1 MINGLRLKQAR
12 EILGLTQSELAEQ
25 LNVSQ
30 STIAYI
36 EGGYLQPAEEL
47 LQKICEVTLFPQSFF
62 EQMEVTEFPYGSLLY
77 RSRTS
82 VDASEKIQ
90 ANRYGQLM
98 FDVTEKLSKRLSRKL
113 KYSPLSLPKGRVDAI
128 ASAGIARSN
137 LGYVP
142 DKPIDDLVYDL
153 EQHGVLIFN
162 SPISFSKIDA
172 FSTWAG
178 YENKKPV
185 IVLIDAEHQTTCRMR
200 WTVAHELAHLMLH
213 ATLFGDIQEFEREAN
228 AFAAELLL
236 PEVTMERLVVG
247 PLSLLR
253 AIGIMEK
260 WKVSVQAVV
269 RRAHELQLITDNN
282 YKSLYVQISQQKK
295 RIQEI
300 ENKVPKEKPRSLR
313 GMAEKAYKKFN
324 YQQIARDMSLPTFI
338 LKNIIEA
345 QASHAEYTR
354 DESPKSEGKV
364 LEIRR
369 DMSARISLREDL
381 GTKEG

>member
-12 EILGLTQSELAEQ
+12 EILGRTQDDLAKE

-36 EGGYLQPAEEL
+36 EGGYLQPTEDL
-47 LQKICEVTLFPQSFF
+47 VQKICEVTLFPQSFF
-62 EQMEVTEFPYGSLLY
+62 ERMEVSEFPYGSLLY

-82 VDASEKIQ
+82 LDASEKAQ

-98 FDVTEKLSKRLSRKL
+98 FEVAETLSKRLPRKP
-113 KYSPLSLPKGRVDAI
+113 KYQPLSLPKGRVDAI
-128 ASAGIARSN
+128 ICAHIVRSN

-142 DKPIDDLVYDL
+142 DKPIDDLIYDL

-162 SPISFSKIDA
+162 SPIPPFSKIDA

-185 IVLIDAEHQTTCRMR
+185 IVLIDAEHQTTYRTR
-200 WTVAHELAHLMLH
+200 WTVAHEFAHLVLH
-213 ATLFGDIQEFEREAN
+213 ATLFGDIREFEREAN
-228 AFAAELLL
+228 TFAAELLL
-236 PEVTMERLVVG
+236 PEATMERLVVG

-253 AIGIMEK
+253 ALKIMEE
-260 WKVSVQAVV
+260 WKVSIQAVV
-269 RRAHELQLITDNN
+269 KRAHELQLITDNN

-300 ENKVPKEKPRSLR
+300 EDKALKEKPRSLR
-313 GMAEKAYKKFN
+313 SMAEEIYKKID
-324 YQQIARDMSLPTFI
+324 YQQFARDTDLPTSV
-338 LKNIIEA
+338 LKEIIES
-345 QASHAEYTR
+345 QASKEEYTR
-354 DESPKSEGKV
+354 SNASEGKV
-364 LEIRR
+364 IRFPEKKAMNYHLLE
-369 DMSARISLREDL
+369 EDVS
-381 GTKEG
+381 K